1 MMERPDTLKEA
12 IARALEVAG
21 EKKGRLNEACT
32 CDWIIKPLLWAAGY
46 SVMEISAQE
55 RDSAGNK
62 PDYIILPET
71 GHPWILEAKAW
82 NVNLEDSH
90 AWQALTY
97 AFTKNVRWVVL
108 SNGLEW
114 RLYDREV
121 DGEASRRLAA
131 TARLEDQEGAARF
144 LTAIGRQSVL
154 DGSIEQFALK
164 ERLRAV
170 LKEQLTDAGSEAV
183 RALWNRLRGLPGLSK
198 VSREDVAGV
207 LKELIGPAFPPP
219 PRTPPPPPPP
229 PPTGWYSLRQLNEL
243 FRSGAGRLK
252 PAAVRLP
259 DGSEKDVTTWKSLAV
274 ETVRWVADNRGVPQL
289 PFRVGNARKRC
300 FLNREPKHPDGGE
313 EFINKARVDSRNG
326 TFYVETNRDRWSL
339 VEAVLALCDATGVGD
354 GVHVRLQP
362 QGDSGEG

>member
-21 EKKGRLNEACT
+21 EKKGKLNEACT

-229 PPTGWYSLRQLNEL
+229 PPTGWYSLPELIEL

-252 PAAVRLP
+252 PAALRLP

-300 FLNREPKHPDGGE
+300 FLNSEPKHPDGGE

-326 TFYVETNRDRWSL
+326 TFYVDTNRDRWSL